1 MAAECVKYIN
11 LLKVLLVFFPKP
23 FIIVSTIH
31 FIFITFATLQNV
43 SFYSTIAF
51 ECKCFWVYVTFK
63 MNLTNAGNA
72 IMLKK
77 A

>member
-1 MAAECVKYIN
+1 MATECVKYIN
-11 LLKVLLVFFPKP
+11 LLKVLLVFLPKA
-23 FIIVSTIH
+23 FFVSTIH

-43 SFYSTIAF
+43 FFYSTIAL
-51 ECKCFWVYVTFK
+51 EWKCFWVYVTFK
-63 MNLTNAGNA
+63 MNLKNAGNA